1 MKKMNISKKV
11 LAVLLSVIMIATSI
25 PLGIMSIAADAVDKY
40 DPAPYFSTEAQLE
53 GARAWLDDD
62 GNIQVVF
69 PSAGLGA
76 SYAEYLTEIA
86 DDGKIA
92 EDEKALRDDIPISFY
107 ILELVDMG
115 EKSASHKNTVLDTI
129 KVTGTSG
136 TFAAADIGTIDL
148 ENKRYSVTVTAVDEE
163 NWFSQPI
170 YTTVTEVPTFVY
182 DAERYQVFT
191 ADTTAAREIMT
202 YDSGTDDGVAN
213 GGVLQYLGSTPQV
226 GVEDETGKDTNA
238 LRFMMRSQPTSTQT
252 FDTSYSRQTWDYVG
266 ADEIWFWM
274 DLTDVQLEGLAFR
287 LRTNEK
293 LWTERR
299 KDSTQTTQRAGEII
313 YSTKGTTKAGYAGED
328 PYVWIQ
334 REDGG
339 WKKVMLKADGTLD
352 IGDFKGYIRVPL
364 EFMCS
369 ETATYVDISNQDF
382 GQQYSFTS
390 GFTNSVNHDNVYSW
404 LSGMIF
410 SDKILVDPAGTN
422 ISDALLIH
430 RRVYRSGSGFI
441 TSAGTQHLFMWDIDG
456 YSCTE
461 GGSAPDVDYSK
472 VGYMLAVPL
481 DESLATT
488 NVATGGVSTDR
499 AYIANG
505 AIQNRDGGL
514 KAIEDI
520 YNAGFSIEG
529 CSADSV
535 DNSFYLDNVF
545 FYRDDGDQWT
555 DLSLSGYDANTG
567 ETMYNYYDQETV
579 IATAIFDA
587 IDEYIST
594 PDWADYREVEYI
606 LDMIDGYKKAIE
618 EANSKNENNA
628 DIETPISTDFLSFEN
643 LAIKSQELGRKS
655 WQNAV
660 EAYSACLNAG
670 TIVVDPDTGEIIC
683 KANASKD
690 QLLPTLVN
698 QLEKLPHPDTI
709 VSVSDA
715 LREYILEIWRAY
727 SLLNLGQLEMLG
739 KDEEDRI
746 LKYIALLDGVIDIDK
761 EEFIVGQSLADRPF
775 ILFGDFENFEI
786 GTQSYKL
793 EDAPNIYNDGDS
805 GSELYTDY
813 RYTKNLVT
821 YAPETFEDFGG
832 KLSDTTNNIVA
843 NVLTY
848 QPTKDGFNGSLKTK
862 ASWATITDEGF
873 QGSKG
878 ATMYIDSQFYS
889 SGEGVY
895 NVLSTT
901 YMGAEADNIDALRAT
916 GTGNA
921 SVKLGDLAKSFS
933 NVEVSPY
940 LSLVFYV
947 DFTQLTDFNMSATI
961 QTFFDGTLNDFQIN
975 MGTDAVDQNF
985 FILDGDSGEW
995 VQANNAADA
1004 GRMYAYTSKAGADTD
1019 GDGDFDITLAG
1030 YKGYVRIPLYHFKPG
1045 NNGQKLDESAEA
1057 LNNIYRVSI
1066 GIAPGSAEAAVEMD
1080 GNTYT
1085 IDNIGFSYDPNAYS
1099 DGVAS
1104 RESAG
1109 ITDTYFDEFFG
1120 AKSLPAAEF
1129 EAAVDAIDPYDEA
1142 TIDAA
1147 VANAEA
1153 LHTALSEYQKGVV
1166 EDAYTTLLKYKDYS
1180 NDHSTIPQP
1189 DVSADSLA
1197 EWITNN
1203 LTTDATGA
1211 KIDGKEYDDE
1221 GNLKV
1226 DYDLMYP
1233 YYDVNENG
1241 QVVPNYGAYGL
1252 TADLATQLEEFYNES
1267 YIYYTVAEKDVV
1279 KGLGF
1284 LNAYNAAMRC
1294 SKSLEDIKQDSLT
1307 FLPEITALYTVKYDY
1322 NDDGV
1327 LDDKDNSVA
1336 NSDEFKVGNFIQIGE
1351 KNADGEYEGVIEVST
1366 FKTNEYNPLQYYSK
1380 TSIDD
1385 GTIYPQLTN
1394 TSRGFT
1400 YFLNNTREFTVD
1412 GETIEGGILT
1422 FQKKMQNVYD
1432 MANGHI
1438 TNKTLFK
1445 DDELQ
1450 SVRDVINEYNALLPA
1465 YYNIE
1470 ELYEL
1475 EQKILRLFPSTDSA
1489 ISTTDLTLTPE
1500 ATSASTTYSVNYAEY
1515 LDLGDET
1522 TTMYV
1527 KLTTKSENGV
1537 LTDGAGNP
1545 LEYKLKMGEFEVNA
1559 SEVNGLTDDAWMGT
1573 YSVANN
1579 TYTPGAP
1586 LEFVITA
1593 SVTQEQIEASKL
1605 VGTAYDEVIVEFL
1618 TSDGTVFDTQTIY
1631 VSYSMG
1637 DAYMVTIPASF
1648 PVDWDDSSA
1657 QNVTYTANTE
1667 MNAAS
1672 SIKVKV
1678 SSDGTDVL
1686 TNSVNN
1692 TDVLYYETANFD
1704 VETTFSGR
1712 VTGGKQDPAPTVTVS
1727 GWDNVPVGEYR
1738 TTLTYTV
1745 VYEADDGTT

>member
-1 MKKMNISKKV
+1 MKKKLTSKKCIALI
-11 LAVLLSVIMIATSI
+11 LAVVMIITSI
-25 PLGIMSIAADAVDKY
+25 PLMMVGAEIIPSYY
-40 DPAPYFSTEAQLE
+40 DPAPKFSEAAQIE
-53 GARAWLDDD
+53 GADAWLDDE
-62 GNIQVVF
+62 GNVQVTF
-69 PSAGLGA
+69 PAA
-76 SYAEYLTEIA
+76 DAEPTYKGEALSIA
-86 DDGKIA
+86 
-92 EDEKALRDDIPISFY
+92 FY

-115 EKSASHKNTVLDTI
+115 SKSANHTDKVLDTI

-170 YTTVTEVPTFVY
+170 YTTVTEVPSFVY

-293 LWTERR
+293 TWLEWNDDDETL
-299 KDSTQTTQRAGEII
+299 DTTQRAGETV
-313 YSTKGTTKAGYAGED
+313 YSTKGTAASTYTGED
-328 PYVWIQ
+328 PYVYVQ
-334 REDGG
+334 RTDGG
-339 WKKVMLKADGTLD
+339 WNKVMLKADGTLD
-352 IGDFKGYIRVPL
+352 IGNFKGYVRVPL
-364 EFMCS
+364 DFICS
-369 ETATYVDISNQDF
+369 ETATYVDISNQELAV
-382 GQQYSFTS
+382 G
-390 GFTNSVNHDNVYSW
+390 TNYKGSVWNDCPVDEAAVNSW
-404 LSGMIF
+404 LS
-410 SDKILVDPAGTN
+410 SLILGKVTVDPAGTS

-430 RRVYRSGSGFI
+430 RRGYLSSTGAI
-441 TSAGTQHLFMWDIDG
+441 GTGKRHLFLFDSTNGITHLTSG
-456 YSCTE
+456 YPNNP
-461 GGSAPDVDYSK
+461 AVDYSK
-472 VGYMLAVPL
+472 TGYMLAVPL
-481 DESLATT
+481 NESQAKTSVTT
-488 NVATGGVSTDR
+488 GNVSTDR

-529 CSADSV
+529 CSADSI

-606 LDMIDGYKKAIE
+606 LDMIDGYKKAIK
-618 EANSKNENNA
+618 EANNKNTNA
-628 DIETPISTDFLSFEN
+628 DPKISTDFLSFEN

-655 WQNAV
+655 WQNAM

-670 TIVVDPDTGEIIC
+670 TIEVDKDTGEIIF

-690 QLLPTLVN
+690 QLLPALVN

-739 KDEEDRI
+739 EDEEDRI

-775 ILFGDFENFEI
+775 ILFDDFENYEI

-793 EDAPNIYNDGDS
+793 EDAPNIYNNGDDDL
-805 GSELYTDY
+805 GASEMYTDY

-821 YAPETFEDFGG
+821 YAPETYEDFGG
-832 KLSDTTNNIVA
+832 KINDTTNSFIANIA
-843 NVLTY
+843 TY
-848 QPTKDGFNGSLKTK
+848 QPTKNGFNKGMKTK
-862 ASWATITDEGF
+862 ASWATITEEGF

-916 GTGNA
+916 GTGNN

-975 MGTDAVDQNF
+975 MGTNAVDQNL

-1004 GRMYAYTSKAGADTD
+1004 GRMYAYTSKAGADTN
-1019 GDGDFDITLAG
+1019 GDGVFDVTLAG

-1104 RESAG
+1104 RKNAG
-1109 ITDTYFDEFFG
+1109 ITDAYFDEFFG
-1120 AKSLPAAEF
+1120 TKSLPAAKF

-1153 LHTALSEYQKGVV
+1153 LHNALSEYQKGMV

-1211 KIDGKEYDDE
+1211 KIEGKEYDDE

-1233 YYDVNENG
+1233 RYKVENG
-1241 QVVPNYGAYGL
+1241 QVVPNYGLYGL
-1252 TADLATQLEEFYNES
+1252 TAELAAQLEEFYNES
-1267 YIYYTVAEKDVV
+1267 YIHYTVAEKDVV

-1294 SKSLEDIKQDSLT
+1294 SKSLEDIKQDSVT
-1307 FLPEITALYTVKYDY
+1307 FLPEITALYTMKYDY
-1322 NDDGV
+1322 DDNGV
-1327 LDDKDNSVA
+1327 LDDKDDSVA
-1336 NSDEFKVGNFIQIGE
+1336 NSDEYKVGNFIQIGE
-1351 KNADGEYEGVIEVST
+1351 KNADGEYEGVKEVST

-1400 YFLNNTREFTVD
+1400 YFLNNTREFVVD

-1422 FQKKMQNVYD
+1422 FQKKMQDVYD
-1432 MANGHI
+1432 MANDRI
-1438 TNKTLFK
+1438 TNKTLFT
-1445 DDELQ
+1445 DAELQ
-1450 SVRDVINEYNALLPA
+1450 RVRDIINEYNALLPA
-1465 YYNIE
+1465 YYNVE

-1475 EQKILRLFPSTDSA
+1475 EQAIIRLFPTILAEFEEKPEILLTEEKLTGDTSTYKV
-1489 ISTTDLTLTPE
+1489 
-1500 ATSASTTYSVNYAEY
+1500 TYSEV
-1515 LDLGDET
+1515 LDLNNKGDKH
-1522 TTMYV
+1522 YV
-1527 KLTTKSENGV
+1527 RVTSKNGAMTNAYGNSVDYNIAIGSTSKKSSDIV
-1537 LTDGAGNP
+1537 KTSP
-1545 LEYKLKMGEFEVNA
+1545 YKV
-1559 SEVNGLTDDAWMGT
+1559 DI
-1573 YSVANN
+1573 ANN
-1579 TYTPGAP
+1579 TYTPGNP
-1586 LEFVITA
+1586 LNIAITP
-1593 SVTQEQIEASKL
+1593 SLSSKPTGL
-1605 VGTAYDEVIVEFL
+1605 SGAVYDEITVEL
-1618 TSDGTVFDTQTIY
+1618 VYYETITTTNADGTTTDSVVETVVENSKQTIY

-1637 DAYMVTIPASF
+1637 DYYTVTIPA
-1648 PVDWDDSSA
+1648 VVEVKWDDATEQDVSYSVTSEMPA
-1657 QNVTYTANTE
+1657 TSKITVGVTDKTNFDKTNNTGKLVADANNYLTYTATNFVETE
-1667 MNAAS
+1667 FAGSMANAEPTNKPQ
-1672 SIKVKV
+1672 IKV
-1678 SSDGTDVL
+1678 D
-1686 TNSVNN
+1686 
-1692 TDVLYYETANFD
+1692 
-1704 VETTFSGR
+1704 
-1712 VTGGKQDPAPTVTVS
+1712 
-1727 GWDNVPVGEYR
+1727 GWDNVPVGNYK

-1745 VYEADDGTT
+1745 TFSDGTP